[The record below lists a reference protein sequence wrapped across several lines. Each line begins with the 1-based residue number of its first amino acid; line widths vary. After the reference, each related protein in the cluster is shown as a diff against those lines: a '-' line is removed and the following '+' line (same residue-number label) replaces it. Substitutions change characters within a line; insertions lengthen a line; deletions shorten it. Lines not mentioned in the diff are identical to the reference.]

1 MNKIYTAI
9 ILFLSLST
17 MAQQTTESWMFDG
30 EMREYI
36 QYTPP
41 ISMGSENVPLVF
53 CFHGLG
59 DTMGNFYNIGMDLVA
74 DTANFIVVFPQALTD
89 DLLGQ
94 TAWNSGAG
102 FGGFS
107 LNEDVD
113 DVGFVMAMIDT
124 LSANYNIDTTRI
136 YATGFS
142 MGGFMTNRLACEKPE
157 VFEAMASVAGTIGEE
172 ITCQPSIPIRIAHF
186 HGTADNTVGYETNNF
201 GSSVPE
207 WFTFWQSADE
217 CIGAA
222 LGGPLP
228 DVADDGYTIDY
239 ARNGECEGGAEVV
252 LYTVNGLAHE
262 WLTPANDIFYTTEI
276 WRFFLGVQPTLATGL
291 AENRQQPLRVFPNP
305 TAGSVTLELPEQL
318 NAGIQVEFIDLAG
331 RASVIPVQW
340 QGQRAQLDLA
350 GFSAGTYAVRVISN
364 DRIYTSRLIIR

>member
-1 MNKIYTAI
+1 MKKLYTAT
-9 ILFLSLST
+9 ILFLSLTAVS
-17 MAQQTTESWMFDG
+17 QQTTESWMFDG

-59 DTMGNFYNIGMDLVA
+59 DSMENFYNIGMDLVA

-102 FGGFS
+102 LGGFS

-124 LSANYNIDTTRI
+124 LSTNYNIDTTRI

-157 VFEAMASVAGTIGEE
+157 VFEAMASVAGTIGGE

-201 GSSVPE
+201 GLNVPD
-207 WFTFWQSADE
+207 WFSFWQSANE
-217 CIGAA
+217 CIGAP

-239 ARNGECEGGAEVV
+239 ARNGECEGGAEVA
-252 LYTVNGLAHE
+252 LYTVNDLAHE

-276 WRFFLGVQPTLATGL
+276 WRFFLGVQPTLSTAV
-291 AENRQQPLRVFPNP
+291 AENQQRSLGVFPNP
-305 TAGSVTLELPEQL
+305 TTGNLTVELPETIKAAARVEL
-318 NAGIQVEFIDLAG
+318 VNISGQVG
-331 RASVIPVQW
+331 VIPANW
-340 QGQRAQLDLA
+340 QGQRAQIDL
-350 GFSAGTYAVRVISN
+350 GNLSAGSYVLRVIS
-364 DRIYTSRLIIR
+364 DKEILTARVLKR